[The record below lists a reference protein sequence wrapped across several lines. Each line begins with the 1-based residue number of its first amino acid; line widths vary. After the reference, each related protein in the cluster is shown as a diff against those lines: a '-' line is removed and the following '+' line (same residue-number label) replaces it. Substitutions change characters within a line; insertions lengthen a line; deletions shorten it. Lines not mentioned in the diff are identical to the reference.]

1 MPIRMRDPLSD
12 AQDTAA
18 YIAEI
23 GDELSALAERD
34 GLGFLAYLLAMVAKQ
49 ARSEGEPEEVIR
61 RLAVG
66 ED

>member
-1 MPIRMRDPLSD
+1 MPIGMRDLLND

-49 ARSEGEPEEVIR
+49 ARSEGEPEEAMR
-61 RLAVG
+61 SLAVG